1 MAASTGPVLAL
12 GAITLLNDNIFHD
25 QPFDWK
31 VPIATGLL
39 AGALALVEHASPAL
53 ASGLVWTALATVLL
67 TRTNPNVPSPTES
80 FVSWWGTVK

>member
-12 GAITLLNDNIFHD
+12 GAITMINDNVFHD

-31 VPIATGLL
+31 IPIATGLL
-39 AGALALVEHASPAL
+39 AGVLALVEHASPAL
-53 ASGLVWTALATVLL
+53 ATGLVWVGLATVLL

-80 FVSWWGTVK
+80 FVTWWGTVK